1 MTPRYFMTI
10 AFAGRFVINQQ
21 ERAGHDEILEEIK
34 IEIRA
39 VE

>member
-1 MTPRYFMTI
+1 MTPRYFMTT
-10 AFAGRFVINQQ
+10 AFASRFVINRQG
-21 ERAGHDEILEEIK
+21 RVGLDEILGEIK